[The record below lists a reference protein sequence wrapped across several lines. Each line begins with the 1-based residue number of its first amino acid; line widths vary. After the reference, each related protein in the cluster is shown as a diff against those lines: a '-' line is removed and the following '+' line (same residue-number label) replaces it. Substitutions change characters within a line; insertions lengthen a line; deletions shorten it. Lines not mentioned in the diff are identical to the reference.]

1 MNWGHKIALVYSL
14 FAAFMIG
21 MLILSTT
28 YDHELVT
35 EDYYVREL
43 AYQDK
48 IDAGQNLA
56 QADFDVEVKM
66 IDGKLKV
73 LFDRLPEFKTVSGE
87 VTFYKPDNEKM
98 DETHPILLKSN
109 SSEMEISY
117 VGKHGRYKV
126 QVSFE
131 LEGKSFYKEQELIL

>member
-21 MLILSTT
+21 MLVLSTT

-35 EDYYVREL
+35 EDYYAREL
-43 AYQDK
+43 AYQGK
-48 IDAGQNLA
+48 IDAGANLA

-66 IDGKLKV
+66 VGGKLKL
-73 LFDRLPEFKTVSGE
+73 LFNRLAESKTVSGE
-87 VTFYKPDNEKM
+87 VKFYKPDNEKM
-98 DETHPILLKSN
+98 DETHPIVLDTN
-109 SSEMEISY
+109 SSEMEISSE
-117 VGKHGRYKV
+117 GKHGRYKV

-131 LEGKSFYKEQELIL
+131 LEGKSFYKEQELVL